1 MSTRIVNELDPQYV
15 VAEGEKRAI
24 RTIKL
29 FISLGFIAE
38 SGFLLMGLIL
48 FPDNGPLVWRLVWA
62 LGLCGIGMGAAVGG
76 LTYLVSARFTPGST
90 GAYIMT
96 AVSSTLLFSV
106 CQTLCWGLDH
116 NVGLNYWGSIE
127 MPLLFLIKGYTAA
140 LIAGILGSFLLNSVT
155 GARFLARLKV
165 F

>member
-1 MSTRIVNELDPQYV
+1 MSNQTVNEQHPQYAV
-15 VAEGEKRAI
+15 VEGEKRAI

-38 SGFLLMGLIL
+38 AGFLLMSFIL
-48 FPDNGPLVWRLVWA
+48 FPDNGLLVWRLVWA
-62 LGLCGIGMGAAVGG
+62 LGLCGIGMGAAIGG
-76 LTYLVSARFTPGST
+76 LTYLLSARFMPGSA

-96 AVSSTLLFSV
+96 AVSSALFFSV

-140 LIAGILGSFLLNSVT
+140 LIAGILGSFLLNSIK
-155 GARFLARLKV
+155 GARFLDCLKV

>member
-38 SGFLLMGLIL
+38 AGFLLMGLIL

-76 LTYLVSARFTPGST
+76 VDLLGIST
-90 GAYIMT
+90 FHA
-96 AVSSTLLFSV
+96 
-106 CQTLCWGLDH
+106 WK
-116 NVGLNYWGSIE
+116 YW
-127 MPLLFLIKGYTAA
+127 
-140 LIAGILGSFLLNSVT
+140 
-155 GARFLARLKV
+155 RLYHDRSK
-165 F
+165 

>member
-1 MSTRIVNELDPQYV
+1 MSTQAVNEYAI
-15 VAEGEKRAI
+15 AEGEKRAI

-29 FISLGFIAE
+29 FIALGFIAE
-38 SGFLLMGLIL
+38 FGFLLMGFIL
-48 FPDNGPLVWRLVWA
+48 FPANGPLVWRLVWA

-76 LTYLVSARFTPGST
+76 LTYLVSFRLTPGST
-90 GAYIMT
+90 SAYIMT
-96 AVSSTLLFSV
+96 AVSSALLFSV

-140 LIAGILGSFLLNSVT
+140 LLAGILGSYLLNSAK
-155 GARFLARLKV
+155 GARFLAYLKV